1 MKKRSA
7 NKEVVDAQL
16 SKYERMVKNTIND
29 LPDLPTPADNR

>member
-16 SKYERMVKNTIND
+16 AKYERM
-29 LPDLPTPADNR
+29 LPTSTDSR